1 MSDSSSLLP
10 TLLLGA
16 ALGLAL
22 GIGISHHRT
31 RLLERERRIR
41 NHVFPRAVLDKVQET
56 HPHLRLRD
64 LFLVARAL
72 RAFFLVHLRAG
83 AQRIDMPSRVVDVL
97 WHAFIL
103 DTRAYD
109 AFCRQAFGRFL
120 HHIPASPSGE
130 EDAGSGA
137 RPEPSEAMRLTWT
150 LACLEENLDPAAA
163 TRLPLLFAIDAKL
176 AIPGGLH
183 HRIED
188 FSPRRD
194 GGDGGDGGVSG
205 GGAPT
210 SSRGSGKDSDAGS
223 DGASDGG
230 GGCGGD

>member
-16 ALGLAL
+16 AIGLAL
-22 GIGISHHRT
+22 GIGISHRRT

-41 NHVFPRAVLDKVQET
+41 AHVFPRSVLDKVLEA
-56 HPHLRLRD
+56 HPHLKLRD

-83 AQRIDMPSRVVDVL
+83 AQRVEMPSRVVDVL

-109 AFCRQAFGRFL
+109 AFCRQAFGHFL
-120 HHIPASPSGE
+120 HHIPASPGR
-130 EDAGSGA
+130 EDNAGTST
-137 RPEPSEAMRLTWT
+137 RPEPSAAMRLTWD
-150 LACLEENLDPAAA
+150 LACREENIDPESA

-188 FSPRRD
+188 FNPVRD
-194 GGDGGDGGVSG
+194 RNDG
-205 GGAPT
+205 GGADAGGPASA
-210 SSRGSGKDSDAGS
+210 SSKGSGKDADGGS
-223 DGASDGG
+223 DGGGDGG
-230 GGCGGD
+230 GGCGGY